1 MNHQNIEN
9 HPEIISN
16 IKPFIDQY
24 NWEDI
29 DFPNGI
35 KDWKK
40 FERNNNPIA
49 FNILYVPHNPKKKKI
64 SHTYQNIIV
73 DVKIK

>member
-1 MNHQNIEN
+1 MIIFQYSITNALNHQNIAN

-29 DFPNGI
+29 DFRNGI

-40 FERNNNPIA
+40 FERNNNAIA
-49 FNILYVPHNPKKKKI
+49 FNILYVPHNPKNKK
-64 SHTYQNIIV
+64 
-73 DVKIK
+73 